1 MFDNEIH
8 ILGGGGNGFSHYKFD
23 GSSWTSVSTLPYSFY
38 NGSAVVLNNEIHI
51 LGSSS
56 SSSYYKAHYKW
67 DGSSWTSV
75 STLPYNFYNGSAV
88 VYNGKIHI
96 LGSGISSIST
106 YHYKWEDN
114 SWESVDTLPYSLD
127 DGPAV
132 IYNNGIHILGSYNSS
147 YQTAHYLVYGYV
159 TVYTFLDYIVS
170 DKETAY
176 PDGGE
181 KGGYWYERVSDGL
194 TPEMFG
200 YTKMAIDKYTPTMDS
215 YTNTLKVNHSLGE
228 IPKRIFILVDM
239 NDFQEDDSS
248 NYLVFADIALNPN
261 KKYMSSISRSSTFN
275 MANYPW
281 CGGYSEGAVSTSYN
295 TSWNITSKLFIFN
308 TSGSFKYKA
317 GTEYTIISMA

>member
-1 MFDNEIH
+1 MLQIKNT
-8 ILGGGGNGFSHYKFD
+8 LGGGKPEGLYAWKKYNAKPSEII
-23 GSSWTSVSTLPYSFY
+23 VQENPSFTVD
-38 NGSAVVLNNEIHI
+38 VV
-51 LGSSS
+51 SSS
-56 SSSYYKAHYKW
+56 
-67 DGSSWTSV
+67 
-75 STLPYNFYNGSAV
+75 
-88 VYNGKIHI
+88 
-96 LGSGISSIST
+96 
-106 YHYKWEDN
+106 
-114 SWESVDTLPYSLD
+114 
-127 DGPAV
+127 
-132 IYNNGIHILGSYNSS
+132 NSS
-147 YQTAHYLVYGYV
+147 YVTITLNGDNEFLDRIDDSYFDGFTIKPTSTQSWFRYTNGVLYLTTSSTATTSNYKYHYDAKTHIITALQTGNYFGY
-159 TVYTFLDYIVS
+159 TGSTSLSYSGTKTFELPILIGDFIDYIVS